1 MISVGAECFA
11 FDSGVGNRTVPSVL
25 VAHRCR
31 PRGRR
36 RAGREPGTA
45 EGSRRNGGPVRGSR
59 ETNGTAR
66 RLLPR
71 WLALPNRSL
80 PPSYHC
86 RRTPAP
92 GPYAPRAGPDRV
104 HLTPAGQRARRARVR
119 GPGSAGFCPVALD
132 HPPAGNNSRRA
143 PHPARGAWGLDEWNH
158 RKWKKLLCERG
169 ASAAGNT

>member
-71 WLALPNRSL
+71 WRALPNGSL

-132 HPPAGNNSRRA
+132 RPPAGNNRRRA
-143 PHPARGAWGLDEWNH
+143 TQQPAWGLNEWNH

>member
-36 RAGREPGTA
+36 RAGREPGMA

-71 WLALPNRSL
+71 WLGLPNGSL
-80 PPSYHC
+80 PPNYHYRC
-86 RRTPAP
+86 TPAP
-92 GPYAPRAGPDRV
+92 GAVRLLSRPRPPHTRGAAGTTRARAGP
-104 HLTPAGQRARRARVR
+104 RVR
-119 GPGSAGFCPVALD
+119 RVLSCRPGPPV
-132 HPPAGNNSRRA
+132 RR
-143 PHPARGAWGLDEWNH
+143 
-158 RKWKKLLCERG
+158 
-169 ASAAGNT
+169 